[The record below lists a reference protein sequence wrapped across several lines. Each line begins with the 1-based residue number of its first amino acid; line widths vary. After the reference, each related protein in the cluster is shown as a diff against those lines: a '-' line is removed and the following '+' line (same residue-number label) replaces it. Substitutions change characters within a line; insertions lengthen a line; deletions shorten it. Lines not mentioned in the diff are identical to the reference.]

1 MVLVDKENV
10 KGYVQMDEKEHT
22 KKEYASKGLAG
33 TALGL
38 GIGGLAV
45 SLLNNGC
52 NPLGIFG
59 RNCGTNAGEVAIAAN
74 EQYLERKQCADFVE
88 LVNGM
93 WQKAYDAQKAR
104 QDDRNVLNAELFS
117 IYSAMRNGFDAIN
130 AKHNEDAFNLY
141 KYSRDSKDELSSE
154 VEKQDNKTF
163 LKSIRK
169 LHESIKGAHFDEEY
183 AKWQVSTMHHT
194 ADNGKVCKGEIYN
207 YDCAKNVFD
216 KYVRNINS
224 SITVWDV
231 YVAIN
236 AQYHDY
242 VRLYSEWF
250 HNINKNELDNK
261 IIESAITFYFKDED
275 SGSTKT
281 WNYFK
286 TAN

>member
-1 MVLVDKENV
+1 MNFVICKRNRLQTYLLTNLIINLMVLVDKENV

-104 QDDRNVLNAELFS
+104 QDDRNVLNA
-117 IYSAMRNGFDAIN
+117 
-130 AKHNEDAFNLY
+130 
-141 KYSRDSKDELSSE
+141 
-154 VEKQDNKTF
+154 
-163 LKSIRK
+163 
-169 LHESIKGAHFDEEY
+169 
-183 AKWQVSTMHHT
+183 KWQVSTMHHT

-242 VRLYSEWF
+242 IRLYSEWF
-250 HNINKNELDNK
+250 RNINKNELDNK

>member
-1 MVLVDKENV
+1 MNV
-10 KGYVQMDEKEHT
+10 KLKVLRKVLEEAIDNIDAGNSNHSDDELDDIISSLT
-22 KKEYASKGLAG
+22 KLNRGIKRISKREACERILHCSPSSFDNYIKLGLIPRGHKEY
-33 TALGL
+33 
-38 GIGGLAV
+38 
-45 SLLNNGC
+45 
-52 NPLGIFG
+52 
-59 RNCGTNAGEVAIAAN
+59 
-74 EQYLERKQCADFVE
+74 
-88 LVNGM
+88 
-93 WQKAYDAQKAR
+93 
-104 QDDRNVLNAELFS
+104 
-117 IYSAMRNGFDAIN
+117 GF
-130 AKHNEDAFNLY
+130 K
-141 KYSRDSKDELSSE
+141 ELSWSE
-154 VEKQDNKTF
+154 KD
-163 LKSIRK
+163 
-169 LHESIKGAHFDEEY
+169 FDEEY

-250 HNINKNELDNK
+250 RNINKNELDNK

>member
-1 MVLVDKENV
+1 MLFNNILYCFSDI
-10 KGYVQMDEKEHT
+10 YIISYILDFI
-22 KKEYASKGLAG
+22 
-33 TALGL
+33 
-38 GIGGLAV
+38 IG
-45 SLLNNGC
+45 N
-52 NPLGIFG
+52 
-59 RNCGTNAGEVAIAAN
+59 
-74 EQYLERKQCADFVE
+74 
-88 LVNGM
+88 
-93 WQKAYDAQKAR
+93 
-104 QDDRNVLNAELFS
+104 S
-117 IYSAMRNGFDAIN
+117 ITT
-130 AKHNEDAFNLY
+130 
-141 KYSRDSKDELSSE
+141 
-154 VEKQDNKTF
+154 TF
-163 LKSIRK
+163 LLYVCSYVF
-169 LHESIKGAHFDEEY
+169 GFC
-183 AKWQVSTMHHT
+183 KWHRFIITANIINLLI

-242 VRLYSEWF
+242 IRLYSEWF
-250 HNINKNELDNK
+250 RNINKNELDNK

>member
-33 TALGL
+33 T
-38 GIGGLAV
+38 
-45 SLLNNGC
+45 
-52 NPLGIFG
+52 
-59 RNCGTNAGEVAIAAN
+59 
-74 EQYLERKQCADFVE
+74 
-88 LVNGM
+88 
-93 WQKAYDAQKAR
+93 
-104 QDDRNVLNAELFS
+104 
-117 IYSAMRNGFDAIN
+117 
-130 AKHNEDAFNLY
+130 
-141 KYSRDSKDELSSE
+141 
-154 VEKQDNKTF
+154 
-163 LKSIRK
+163 
-169 LHESIKGAHFDEEY
+169 KGAHFDEEY

-250 HNINKNELDNK
+250 RNINKNELDNK

>member
-1 MVLVDKENV
+1 MNV
-10 KGYVQMDEKEHT
+10 KLKVLRKVLEEAIDNID
-22 KKEYASKGLAG
+22 AG
-33 TALGL
+33 N
-38 GIGGLAV
+38 
-45 SLLNNGC
+45 SNHS
-52 NPLGIFG
+52 
-59 RNCGTNAGEVAIAAN
+59 
-74 EQYLERKQCADFVE
+74 D
-88 LVNGM
+88 
-93 WQKAYDAQKAR
+93 
-104 QDDRNVLNAELFS
+104 
-117 IYSAMRNGFDAIN
+117 
-130 AKHNEDAFNLY
+130 
-141 KYSRDSKDELSSE
+141 DELDDIISSL
-154 VEKQDNKTF
+154 T
-163 LKSIRK
+163 K
-169 LHESIKGAHFDEEY
+169 LN
-183 AKWQVSTMHHT
+183 
-194 ADNGKVCKGEIYN
+194 NGKVCKGEIYN

-250 HNINKNELDNK
+250 RNINKNELDNK

>member
-1 MVLVDKENV
+1 MLFNNILYCFSDI
-10 KGYVQMDEKEHT
+10 YIISYILDFI
-22 KKEYASKGLAG
+22 
-33 TALGL
+33 
-38 GIGGLAV
+38 IG
-45 SLLNNGC
+45 N
-52 NPLGIFG
+52 
-59 RNCGTNAGEVAIAAN
+59 
-74 EQYLERKQCADFVE
+74 
-88 LVNGM
+88 
-93 WQKAYDAQKAR
+93 
-104 QDDRNVLNAELFS
+104 S
-117 IYSAMRNGFDAIN
+117 ITT
-130 AKHNEDAFNLY
+130 
-141 KYSRDSKDELSSE
+141 
-154 VEKQDNKTF
+154 TF
-163 LKSIRK
+163 LLYVCSYVF
-169 LHESIKGAHFDEEY
+169 GFC
-183 AKWQVSTMHHT
+183 KWHRFIIT
-194 ADNGKVCKGEIYN
+194 ANIINLLIANNGKVCKGEIYN

-250 HNINKNELDNK
+250 RNINKNELDNK

>member
-1 MVLVDKENV
+1 MNV
-10 KGYVQMDEKEHT
+10 KLKILRKVLEEAIDNID
-22 KKEYASKGLAG
+22 AG
-33 TALGL
+33 N
-38 GIGGLAV
+38 
-45 SLLNNGC
+45 SNHS
-52 NPLGIFG
+52 
-59 RNCGTNAGEVAIAAN
+59 
-74 EQYLERKQCADFVE
+74 D
-88 LVNGM
+88 
-93 WQKAYDAQKAR
+93 
-104 QDDRNVLNAELFS
+104 
-117 IYSAMRNGFDAIN
+117 
-130 AKHNEDAFNLY
+130 
-141 KYSRDSKDELSSE
+141 DELDDIISS
-154 VEKQDNKTF
+154 
-163 LKSIRK
+163 L
-169 LHESIKGAHFDEEY
+169 
-183 AKWQVSTMHHT
+183 KWQVSTMHHT

-250 HNINKNELDNK
+250 RNINKNELDNK

>member
-1 MVLVDKENV
+1 MNFAICKRNRLQTYLLTNLIINLMVLVDKENV

-104 QDDRNVLNAELFS
+104 QDDRNVLNAELFN

-154 VEKQDNKTF
+154 IGELRTELAVLKATRPYQDA
-163 LKSIRK
+163 LIQCDIRRVAEHADFN
-169 LHESIKGAHFDEEY
+169 LWRRTCRMITGEVVLPNTPVIEGY
-183 AKWQVSTMHHT
+183 ASYNPCHIQSTT
-194 ADNGKVCKGEIYN
+194 PAP
-207 YDCAKNVFD
+207 A
-216 KYVRNINS
+216 
-224 SITVWDV
+224 
-231 YVAIN
+231 A
-236 AQYHDY
+236 
-242 VRLYSEWF
+242 
-250 HNINKNELDNK
+250 
-261 IIESAITFYFKDED
+261 
-275 SGSTKT
+275 
-281 WNYFK
+281 
-286 TAN
+286 

>member
-141 KYSRDSKDELSSE
+141 KYSVKDKVAASPQGKELL
-154 VEKQDNKTF
+154 EKQLNN
-163 LKSIRK
+163 
-169 LHESIKGAHFDEEY
+169 IKVKKEEIIKE
-183 AKWQVSTMHHT
+183 A
-194 ADNGKVCKGEIYN
+194 
-207 YDCAKNVFD
+207 
-216 KYVRNINS
+216 
-224 SITVWDV
+224 
-231 YVAIN
+231 
-236 AQYHDY
+236 
-242 VRLYSEWF
+242 
-250 HNINKNELDNK
+250 NKN
-261 IIESAITFYFKDED
+261 IEIFKRFQEAARLNPNL
-275 SGSTKT
+275 TYAEFIKT
-281 WNYFK
+281 LN
-286 TAN
+286 